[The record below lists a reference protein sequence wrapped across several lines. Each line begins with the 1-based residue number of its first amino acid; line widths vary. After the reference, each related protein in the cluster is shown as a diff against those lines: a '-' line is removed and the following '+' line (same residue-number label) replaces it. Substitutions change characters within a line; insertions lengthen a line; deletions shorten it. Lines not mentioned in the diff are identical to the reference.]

1 MLKKFWNYQLL
12 LNSSFHWG
20 RPQMSSKKIFFS
32 IFIFSIFMG
41 TFAGML
47 DGGGAVF
54 YPIAFALWMV
64 HSIVNSQK
72 KIFEIVPVT
81 KLYALINIYLY
92 ILVTSLYCIAGAV
105 IGLLPFKILT
115 LFTST
120 STLVDTII
128 SLLVNNW
135 KAILVTGCISTIIV
149 SILLP
154 IFFISLNALRKI
166 LVISVVVLFII
177 VLRLF
182 RNTLPVIT
190 KLGKIKFLESITIM
204 PHYNEFLLI
213 LVCVSVVIIPISI
226 FTSYRLYKGKRCRP
240 C

>member
-1 MLKKFWNYQLL
+1 MLKRFWNYQLL
-12 LNSSFHWG
+12 LSGSVHWG

-41 TFAGML
+41 IFAGML

-64 HSIVNSQK
+64 HSILNSQK

-92 ILVTSLYCIAGAV
+92 ILVTSLCCIAGAV

-149 SILLP
+149 SVLLP

-182 RNTLPVIT
+182 RNTLPVVT

-204 PHYNEFLLI
+204 PHYNKFLLI

-226 FTSYRLYKGKRCRP
+226 FTSYRFYKGKRCRP